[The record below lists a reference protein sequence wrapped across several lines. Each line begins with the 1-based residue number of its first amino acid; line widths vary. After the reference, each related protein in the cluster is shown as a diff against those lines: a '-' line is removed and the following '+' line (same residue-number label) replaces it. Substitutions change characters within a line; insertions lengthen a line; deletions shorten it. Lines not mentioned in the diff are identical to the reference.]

1 MWTTEQFEKHNR
13 VKVIEAIERG
23 KEKIKAIEAQKVV
36 KERRKDSAWLMA
48 VNDIVDRVGLAIRDE
63 LITG

>member
-36 KERRKDSAWLMA
+36 KERRNDSAWLMA

-63 LITG
+63 LITD